1 MKTRRN
7 DAGPGCLELGLL
19 RRCNQNLMLWG
30 LRFKTT
36 NLLPKKHVFII
47 TRA

>member
-1 MKTRRN
+1 MKTRRIN
-7 DAGPGCLELGLL
+7 AGPGCVELGLL

-30 LRFKTT
+30 LQFMTT
-36 NLLPKKHVFII
+36 NLLPEKHVFII